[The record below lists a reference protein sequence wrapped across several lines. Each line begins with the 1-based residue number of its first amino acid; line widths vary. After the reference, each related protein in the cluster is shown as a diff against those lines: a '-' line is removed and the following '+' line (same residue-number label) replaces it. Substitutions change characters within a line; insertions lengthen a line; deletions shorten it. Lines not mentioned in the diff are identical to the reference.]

1 MYIDIR
7 GEIEPGR
14 INPCLKNIASEL
26 LRVVR
31 GREDGEHAQ
40 RRLEMS
46 GSGFVGIVEVNY
58 RPPTQAPEPVSAAAP
73 PVPAA
78 TGEVQRTGKPG
89 TKAKT

>member
-7 GEIEPGR
+7 GEVEPGR

-26 LRVVR
+26 LRIVR

-58 RPPTQAPEPVSAAAP
+58 RPAATPPVEVPAA

-78 TGEVQRTGKPG
+78 SPGEVQRAGKPG
-89 TKAKT
+89 PKAKT